1 MLKKSTPSL
10 GTRYLVVKRFNVTLH
25 HPQIRG
31 KGQVVELHPGKIVY
45 GRDLGAELTKIAY
58 YAGMITDSFK
68 INKAGLV
75 LHPEDKTEKATAIK
89 LKERT

>member
-1 MLKKSTPSL
+1 MFQMT
-10 GTRYLVVKRFNVTLH
+10 VH

-31 KGQVVELHPGKIVY
+31 EGHIVKFYPGDQVY
-45 GRDLGAELTKIAY
+45 GSELGTELTKIAY

-68 INKAGLV
+68 KNKAGLV
-75 LHPEDKTEKATAIK
+75 VHPEDKTEKATAIK